1 MYIQNH
7 NDRISWLWTVQ
18 KLSNLQKKIFHHCWL
33 YKTLNNI
40 SGRNLQIWAIH
51 SKWKF
56 IFYKKNNQTLP
67 PNAVLTQKC
76 KEYLLAVKSEILL
89 KENPLI
95 KIFQENIES
104 NTKNWNV
111 QGPLY
116 SKITAMSQII
126 ASFHQC
132 KAMTKRKFDWFHKQ
146 KLVLLVWDHR
156 TWNSIIGYS
165 ILIGYSSSWT
175 KITYTNSNSI
185 SWNWLIYFHRTKNIA
200 QFQFLH
206 FLHFFTEKMKQSF
219 I

>member
-1 MYIQNH
+1 MFLHLFDFENKKSYTYTHNFPGMYIKNH

-18 KLSNLQKKIFHHCWL
+18 KTIKFTKKKYFIIDGYIRHWTISQAEIYRSELYTQDESLSFK
-33 YKTLNNI
+33 
-40 SGRNLQIWAIH
+40 
-51 SKWKF
+51 
-56 IFYKKNNQTLP
+56 KKNNQTLP

-95 KIFQENIES
+95 KFFQENIES

-132 KAMTKRKFDWFHKQ
+132 KAMMKRKFDWFHK
-146 KLVLLVWDHR
+146 KKKEILVSAV
-156 TWNSIIGYS
+156 
-165 ILIGYSSSWT
+165 
-175 KITYTNSNSI
+175 
-185 SWNWLIYFHRTKNIA
+185 
-200 QFQFLH
+200 LH
-206 FLHFFTEKMKQSF
+206 FRP
-219 I
+219 